1 MLFWV
6 QGNWKKNNTKITY
19 NLCLS
24 YLDAEVNDGH
34 IRGVE
39 FVQDLAH
46 PEVESVELDVVDHRV
61 RDAAA
66 RELDILEHPLPL
78 RALPMTPVH
87 RDVDH
92 TSNLE
97 LWSGPV
103 SDGGFA

>member
-1 MLFWV
+1 M
-6 QGNWKKNNTKITY
+6 TY
-19 NLCLS
+19 LHESNIRRS
-24 YLDAEVNDGH
+24 WNKTNKHLDTEVNDGH
-34 IRGVE
+34 IRCIKLVE
-39 FVQDLAH
+39 DLAH
-46 PEVESVELDVVDHRV
+46 PEVQSVELDVVNHRV

-66 RELDILEHPLPL
+66 RKLDILEHPLPL

-97 LWSGPV
+97 LRSGPV